1 MGDVTQA
8 EGDGDAVKV
17 VVREWQC
24 LGVSLDDLSRAVFQ
38 VTGYILLSVLSTI
51 STPRVPGPGQLFQRQ
66 LEDSHKESNKRFQ
79 KLQKDV
85 SHNVEELL
93 RMVAFLES
101 NYRDYVEALEA
112 GQRARVKRLRDEQEE
127 NLRLQRAQNEA
138 HIADLERQTQKMMK
152 VSK

>member
-1 MGDVTQA
+1 MNFDTSLFQGQ
-8 EGDGDAVKV
+8 
-17 VVREWQC
+17 
-24 LGVSLDDLSRAVFQ
+24 VS
-38 VTGYILLSVLSTI
+38 YY
-51 STPRVPGPGQLFQRQ
+51 QRQ
-66 LEDSHKESNKRFQ
+66 LEDSHKESSKRFQ
-79 KLQKDV
+79 KLQQDV

>member
-1 MGDVTQA
+1 MPTDLAATA
-8 EGDGDAVKV
+8 SLSSVKFYNNIYFFKFDTSLF
-17 VVREWQC
+17 Q
-24 LGVSLDDLSRAVFQ
+24 GQVS
-38 VTGYILLSVLSTI
+38 YY
-51 STPRVPGPGQLFQRQ
+51 QRQ
-66 LEDSHKESNKRFQ
+66 LEDFHKESSKRFQ

-101 NYRDYVEALEA
+101 NYRGYVEALEA

-138 HIADLERQTQKMMK
+138 HIADLERQTQKMLK